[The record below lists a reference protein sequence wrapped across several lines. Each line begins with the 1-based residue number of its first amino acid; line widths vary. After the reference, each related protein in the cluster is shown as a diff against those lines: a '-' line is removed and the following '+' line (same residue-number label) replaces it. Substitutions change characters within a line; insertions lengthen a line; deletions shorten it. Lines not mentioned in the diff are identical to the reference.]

1 MIICLEKYFC
11 NQIISRNSLPVGREK
26 EEEGGKGYFADTDI
40 QWSEESS
47 SGNVPGRHGENI

>member
-26 EEEGGKGYFADTDI
+26 EEEGEGYFADTDI

-47 SGNVPGRHGENI
+47 SGNVPGRHEENI